1 MFKRIALFISISLSL
16 TCCNFYDSDKTFSSF
31 EVPVI
36 NKAADEYNIKGKQL
50 TIWNV
55 NKSDVPYVDLIDF
68 LNAFNGFFDVDNIT
82 YDTDYKSGLINLY
95 YRDSNEI
102 TFDWKNNTIS
112 TNDYHTFG
120 KYSFSTGG
128 TNYDEHLYYKNDYY
142 YRTGSFEINLG
153 DYYFDI
159 FYYKNKCI
167 LPLFFANIL
176 FCSTSLFNVFYNGD
190 KCFATY
196 GETTNLDEYY
206 DCSSNNKTQSKEMR
220 LAAVN
225 SLLFTFN
232 NFYGL
237 KEYKG
242 FSKGFKNYI
251 SDETYDLLWSTG
263 SLDNYAGYKRII
275 YKFLDELHTRIDM
288 PSYYC
293 DPTKAYV
300 STDDQ
305 SEFRSNYNY
314 IKVIQRDL
322 RYATIEDPNNV
333 RYEDDLA
340 IITLDSFQTGNRS
353 QIYYDDGSVK
363 ENAWRYD
370 TYHYMQRCMSDIKSH
385 TGINRI
391 VLDLSLNGGG
401 NIGAMRRTLGFITDD
416 KIQSCSYNTL
426 SNEYCIDGYYV
437 DVDGDGNYS
446 SDAYDEYDWYLLIG
460 INTFSAANLMTSI
473 FKQMKLGKIIGRRS
487 GGGMCSVM
495 PLVLADGTAISIS
508 SPNSFRYVVEENNK
522 KTFYGIEDGI
532 KPDIDFKYEN
542 FYNDSALMNAINE
555 SSN

>member
-1 MFKRIALFISISLSL
+1 MIKRIALFIAISLSL

-36 NKAADEYNIKGKQL
+36 NKAKDEYSIKGKQL
-50 TIWNV
+50 TIWNI

-68 LNAFNGFFDVDNIT
+68 LNTFNGFFDVDNIT

-95 YRDSNEI
+95 YLGSNKI

-112 TNDYHTFG
+112 AKDYHTFG

-128 TNYDEHLYYKNDYY
+128 TNYEEHLYYKNDYY
-142 YRTGSFEINLG
+142 YQTGSFEINVG

-167 LPLFFANIL
+167 LPLFFANTL
-176 FCSTSLFNVFYNGD
+176 FCSTSLFNVFYNGG

-206 DCSSNNKTQSKEMR
+206 DCSNNNKTQSEEMR

-237 KEYKG
+237 KDHKG

-263 SLDNYAGYKRII
+263 SLNNYAGYKNIV

-293 DPTKAYV
+293 DSTKAYV

-314 IKVIQRDL
+314 IKVTQRDL

-340 IITLDSFQTGNRS
+340 IITLDSFQTGSRS
-353 QIYYDDGSVK
+353 QIYYDDESVK

-370 TYHYMQRCMSDIKSH
+370 TYHYMQRCMGDIKSH
-385 TGINRI
+385 QGINKI

-401 NIGAMRRTLGFITDD
+401 NIGAMHRTLGFITDN
-416 KIQSCSYNTL
+416 KIQSCSYDTL
-426 SNEYCIDGYYV
+426 SNKYCIDGYYV

-473 FKQMKLGKIIGRRS
+473 FKQMKLGKIIGQRS

-495 PLVLADGTAISIS
+495 PLVLADGTAIAIS

-532 KPDIDFKYEN
+532 KPDIDFKYAN
-542 FYNDSALMNAINE
+542 FYNDSALIDAINGL
-555 SSN
+555 SA